1 MAALQQATRTVPI
14 VFANIVDSV
23 GAGFV
28 DAQPGG
34 NATGFILY
42 EYGLSAKWLELP
54 KEIAPRLGGA
64 STSPDR
70 RSQLVAAAS
79 GYEPFDDLPQGSR
92 MLSSRPR
99 SRG

>member
-1 MAALQQATRTVPI
+1 VAALQQATRTVPI

-99 SRG
+99 SSG